1 VQHDRRDR
9 AEFHLLRHP
18 PGLLGNI
25 YGEHP
30 AENRL
35 VGRPADRR
43 HQMAPA
49 DIPQARTAAM
59 IDVIRLVAANI
70 YVIAV
75 ALLVLHVSHGGD
87 E

>member
-1 VQHDRRDR
+1 
-9 AEFHLLRHP
+9 
-18 PGLLGNI
+18 
-25 YGEHP
+25 
-30 AENRL
+30 
-35 VGRPADRR
+35 
-43 HQMAPA
+43 
-49 DIPQARTAAM
+49 M